1 MVNPAER
8 NAARLEQYQAA
19 HAGWRSAGTP
29 DKLPPEPYGPV
40 WNAIAIDLWLEH
52 AVGL

>member
-1 MVNPAER
+1 
-8 NAARLEQYQAA
+8 
-19 HAGWRSAGTP
+19 
-29 DKLPPEPYGPV
+29 LPPEPYGPV